1 MFNVF
6 KFIIIQ
12 TLNMIS
18 DISENID
25 KNLLVKI
32 VVGSELKDELY
43 FRKSKDDDWL
53 RYTLKNKDYDN
64 SNDFYDDLLFEITDV
79 DTRLKYD
86 KNIKQIITFF
96 RDKSLIYLETNGDG
110 TYLFQTSKGR
120 FTSRDKNVVV
130 QKYKQLNVQIT
141 QKEISK
147 AQSWEPK
154 TIIHELNLQ
163 NSKDLVTDAVCSVHH
178 SFVDENIV
186 QIVRNFRPKK
196 DTVKLFKVN
205 TLKMDHQ
212 SAVEVLQI
220 LSDFKIHT
228 YINYKMSKRPN
239 NIAYISMIEDDKI
252 PLSFYDYVLVDY
264 RRPELI
270 YHISRLKRDENVS
283 CIILRHFRDK
293 HEHENGGKTQSYYI
307 NTIHN
312 AVEIFRTINKLVIVT
327 TNDRE
332 TAELF
337 HNAGMLVVE
346 DDQKVIDDMWMEVID
361 GDFKKM
367 MNGDDSILK
376 IENMQI

>member
-1 MFNVF
+1 
-6 KFIIIQ
+6 
-12 TLNMIS
+12 MIS

-25 KNLLVKI
+25 KSLLVKI

-64 SNDFYDDLLFEITDV
+64 SNDFYDDLLFEITNV
-79 DTRLKYD
+79 NTRLKYD
-86 KNIKQIITFF
+86 KNIKQIINYF
-96 RDKSLIYLETNGDG
+96 RDKNLIYLETNGDG
-110 TYLFQTSKGR
+110 TYEFQSSKGR

-130 QKYKQLNVQIT
+130 QKYKQLNVQII

-154 TIIHELNLQ
+154 IVHELNLK
-163 NSKDLVTDAVCSVHH
+163 NSKDLVVDSACSVHH
-178 SFVDENIV
+178 SSDNVV

-196 DTVKLFKVN
+196 DIVKLFKVN

-283 CIILRHFRDK
+283 CIVLRHFREK
-293 HEHENGGKTQSYYI
+293 HEHENGGNTQTNYI

-312 AVEIFRTINKLVIVT
+312 AVEILRTINKLVIVT

-337 HNAGMLVVE
+337 HNVGLLVVE
-346 DDQKVIDDMWMEVID
+346 DDQKVVDDMWMEVID
-361 GDFKKM
+361 GGFKKI
-367 MNGDDSILK
+367 MNEDDSILK
-376 IENMQI
+376 IENMKI